1 MFDFTDAF
9 LQQASIHKIGNKADD
24 EGTQLSADALDL
36 ESMDLRVLLQKFFLS
51 HFKTEEYY
59 SFNFTEDDLALNP
72 MYNYAKRMFND
83 GDFHAKTV
91 SIAHYL
97 YEVSNHPMIKPGD
110 LLVGMIKNVDIKGN
124 RTNAI
129 AILKVENMQAFLKLE
144 DDLSINSEK
153 GINIDKIDKAAIIF
167 NTEEKDGYRVL
178 IIDKANS
185 ADAVYWK
192 DDFLKVK
199 PVSDEFHNTKNFLQM
214 AKTFVVKQLPE
225 DFEVDKTRQID
236 MLNRS
241 IDFFK
246 KNDTFA
252 KEEFEKE
259 IFGSKEVIES
269 FNTFFDEYKEANNV
283 ELEDN
288 FEISTQAV
296 KKQAKIF
303 KSVLK
308 LDKNFHI
315 YIHGNRNMI
324 ERGFDDEKNLNYYK
338 VYFSNESTN

>member
-24 EGTQLSADALDL
+24 EGTKLSPDALDL
-36 ESMDLRVLLQKFFLS
+36 DSMELRMLLQKFFLT

-110 LLVGMIKNVDIKGN
+110 LLVGMFKDVDIKGV
-124 RTNAI
+124 RTKAL
-129 AILKVENMQAFLKLE
+129 AVLKVENMQAFLKLE
-144 DDLSINSEK
+144 DDLTMNSEQ
-153 GINIDKIDKAAIIF
+153 GINTDKIDKAALIF

-185 ADAVYWK
+185 SDAVFWK

-199 PVSDEFHNTKNFLQM
+199 PVTDEFSNTKNFLQI
-214 AKTFVVKQLPE
+214 AKTFVVNQLPE
-225 DFEVDKTRQID
+225 DFEVDKPRQID
-236 MLNRS
+236 MLNKS

-246 KNDTFA
+246 KHDMFD

-259 IFGSKEVIES
+259 IFGDKEVISS
-269 FNTFFDEYKEANNV
+269 FNSFYDDFKEKNNV
-283 ELEDN
+283 ELEDS

-296 KKQAKIF
+296 KKQARIF

-315 YIHGNRNMI
+315 YIHGDRQLI
-324 ERGFDDEKNLNYYK
+324 EKGTEPDGRKFYKIYYT
-338 VYFSNESTN
+338 EEE

>member
-36 ESMDLRVLLQKFFLS
+36 ESMDLRVLLQRFFLS

-110 LLVGMIKNVDIKGN
+110 LLVGKFKDVDIKGS
-124 RTNAI
+124 RTNAV
-129 AILKVENMQAFLKLE
+129 AILKVENMQAFLTME
-144 DDLSINSEK
+144 SDLSMQSEQ
-153 GINIDKIDKAAIIF
+153 GINIDKIDKAAFIF

-199 PVSDEFHNTKNFLQM
+199 PVSDEFHNTKNFLQI

-225 DFEVDKTRQID
+225 DFEIDKPRQID
-236 MLNRS
+236 MLNKS
-241 IDFFK
+241 IEFFK
-246 KNDTFA
+246 KNDVFD
-252 KEEFEKE
+252 KDEFEKE
-259 IFGSKEVIES
+259 IFGDKEVISS
-269 FNTFFDEYKEANNV
+269 FKSFYDDYKENNNV
-283 ELEDN
+283 EIQDS
-288 FEISTQAV
+288 FEISNQAV

-315 YIHGNRNMI
+315 YIHGDRKLI
-324 ERGFDDEKNLNYYK
+324 EKGTDPDGRKFYKIYY
-338 VYFSNESTN
+338 SEEE

>member
-36 ESMDLRVLLQKFFLS
+36 ESMDLRMLLQRFFLS

-129 AILKVENMQAFLKLE
+129 AILKVENMQAFLTM
-144 DDLSINSEK
+144 DTDLSMHSEK
-153 GINIDKIDKAAIIF
+153 GINTDKIDKAALIF

-199 PVSDEFHNTKNFLQM
+199 PVSDEFSNTKNFLQI

-225 DFEVDKTRQID
+225 DFEVDKPRQID
-236 MLNRS
+236 MLNKS
-241 IDFFK
+241 IEFFK
-246 KNDTFA
+246 KNDVFD
-252 KEEFEKE
+252 KDEFEKE
-259 IFGSKEVIES
+259 IFGDKEVISS
-269 FNTFFDEYKEANNV
+269 FKSFYDDYKENNNV
-283 ELEDN
+283 EIQDN
-288 FEISTQAV
+288 FEISNQAV

-315 YIHGNRNMI
+315 YIHGDRKLI
-324 ERGFDDEKNLNYYK
+324 EKGTEPDGRKFYKIYY
-338 VYFSNESTN
+338 SEEE

>member
-36 ESMDLRVLLQKFFLS
+36 ESMDLRVLLQRFFLS

-110 LLVGMIKNVDIKGN
+110 LLVGIIKNVDIKGN

-129 AILKVENMQAFLKLE
+129 AILKVENMQAFLTM
-144 DDLSINSEK
+144 DTDLSMQSEQ
-153 GINIDKIDKAAIIF
+153 GINIDKIDKAAFIF

-199 PVSDEFHNTKNFLQM
+199 PVSDEFHNTKNFLQI

-225 DFEVDKTRQID
+225 DFEVDKPRQID
-236 MLNRS
+236 MLNKS
-241 IDFFK
+241 IEFFK
-246 KNDTFA
+246 KNDVFD
-252 KEEFEKE
+252 KDEFEKE
-259 IFGSKEVIES
+259 IFGDKEVISS
-269 FNTFFDEYKEANNV
+269 FKSFYDDYKENNNV
-283 ELEDN
+283 EIQDS
-288 FEISTQAV
+288 FEISNQAV

-315 YIHGNRNMI
+315 YIHGDRELI
-324 ERGFDDEKNLNYYK
+324 EKGTEPDGRKFYKIYYTA
-338 VYFSNESTN
+338 EE

>member
-36 ESMDLRVLLQKFFLS
+36 ESMDLRMLLQRFFLS

-129 AILKVENMQAFLKLE
+129 AILKVENMQAFLTME
-144 DDLSINSEK
+144 SDLSMHSEQ
-153 GINIDKIDKAAIIF
+153 GINTDKIDKAAFIF

-199 PVSDEFHNTKNFLQM
+199 PVSDEFHNTKNFLQI

-225 DFEVDKTRQID
+225 DFEVDKPRQID
-236 MLNRS
+236 MLNKS
-241 IDFFK
+241 IEFFK
-246 KNDTFA
+246 KNDMFD
-252 KEEFEKE
+252 KDEFEKE
-259 IFGSKEVIES
+259 IFGDKEVISS
-269 FNTFFDEYKEANNV
+269 FKSFYDDYKENNNV
-283 ELEDN
+283 EIQDS
-288 FEISTQAV
+288 FEISNQAV
-296 KKQAKIF
+296 KKQARIF

-315 YIHGNRNMI
+315 YIHGDRELI
-324 ERGFDDEKNLNYYK
+324 EKGTDPDGRKFYKIYYTA
-338 VYFSNESTN
+338 EE

>member
-36 ESMDLRVLLQKFFLS
+36 ESMDLRVLLQRFFLS

-110 LLVGMIKNVDIKGN
+110 LLVGMIKDVDIKGN

-129 AILKVENMQAFLKLE
+129 AILKVENMQAFLTME
-144 DDLSINSEK
+144 SDLSMQSEQ
-153 GINIDKIDKAAIIF
+153 GINIDKIDKAAFIF

-199 PVSDEFHNTKNFLQM
+199 PVSDEFHNTKNFLQI

-225 DFEVDKTRQID
+225 DFEIDKPRQID
-236 MLNRS
+236 MLNKS
-241 IDFFK
+241 IEFFK
-246 KNDTFA
+246 KNDVFD
-252 KEEFEKE
+252 KDEFEKE
-259 IFGSKEVIES
+259 IFGDKEVISS
-269 FNTFFDEYKEANNV
+269 FKSFYDDYKENNNV
-283 ELEDN
+283 EIQDS
-288 FEISTQAV
+288 FEISNQAV

-315 YIHGNRNMI
+315 YIHGDRKLI
-324 ERGFDDEKNLNYYK
+324 EKGTEPDGRKFYKIYY
-338 VYFSNESTN
+338 SEEE

>member
-36 ESMDLRVLLQKFFLS
+36 ESMDLRMLLQRFFLS

-129 AILKVENMQAFLKLE
+129 AILKVENMQAFLTME
-144 DDLSINSEK
+144 SDLSMHSEQ
-153 GINIDKIDKAAIIF
+153 GINIDKIDKAAFIF

-199 PVSDEFHNTKNFLQM
+199 PVSDEFHNTKNFLQI

-225 DFEVDKTRQID
+225 DFEVDKPRQID
-236 MLNRS
+236 MLNKS
-241 IDFFK
+241 IEFFK
-246 KNDTFA
+246 KNDMFD
-252 KEEFEKE
+252 KDEFEKE
-259 IFGSKEVIES
+259 IFGDKEVISS
-269 FNTFFDEYKEANNV
+269 FKSFYDDYKENNNV
-283 ELEDN
+283 EIQDS
-288 FEISTQAV
+288 FEISNQAV
-296 KKQAKIF
+296 KKQARIF

-315 YIHGNRNMI
+315 YIHGDRELI
-324 ERGFDDEKNLNYYK
+324 EKGTDPDGRKFYKIYYTA
-338 VYFSNESTN
+338 EE

>member
-36 ESMDLRVLLQKFFLS
+36 ESMDLRVLLQRFFLS

-110 LLVGMIKNVDIKGN
+110 LLVGMIKDVDIKGS

-178 IIDKANS
+178 IIDKGSNTE
-185 ADAVYWK
+185 AVYWR

-199 PVSDEFHNTKNFLQM
+199 PISDEFSNTKNFLQM

-269 FNTFFDEYKEANNV
+269 FNTFYDDYKENNNV
-283 ELEDN
+283 EIQDS
-288 FEISTQAV
+288 FEINNQAV

-315 YIHGNRNMI
+315 YIHGDRKLI
-324 ERGFDDEKNLNYYK
+324 EKGTEPDGRKFYKIYY
-338 VYFSNESTN
+338 SEEE

>member
-9 LQQASIHKIGNKADD
+9 LQEASIHKIGNKADD

-36 ESMDLRVLLQKFFLS
+36 DSMDLRQLLQKFFLA
-51 HFKTEEYY
+51 HFKTEEFF
-59 SFNFTEDDLALNP
+59 SFNFQEDDLALNP
-72 MYNYAKRMFND
+72 MYNYAKRIFNK
-83 GDFHAKTV
+83 GDFHANTV

-97 YEVSNHPMIKPGD
+97 YDVSTHPMIKPGD
-110 LLVGMIKNVDIKGN
+110 LLVGKFKDVDIKGA

-144 DDLSINSEK
+144 DDLSMNSEQ
-153 GINIDKIDKAAIIF
+153 GINIDKVDKAAFIF

-178 IIDKANS
+178 VIDKGSNTE
-185 ADAVYWK
+185 AVYWR
-192 DDFLKVK
+192 DDFLKIK
-199 PVSDEFHNTKNFLQM
+199 PISDEFSNTKNFLQM

-259 IFGSKEVIES
+259 IFGNKEVIKS
-269 FNTFFDEYKEANNV
+269 FNTFYDEYKEANNV

-315 YIHGNRNMI
+315 YIHGDRKLI
-324 ERGFDDEKNLNYYK
+324 EKGTDPDGRKFYKIYY
-338 VYFSNESTN
+338 SEEE

>member
-24 EGTQLSADALDL
+24 EGTKLSPDALDL
-36 ESMDLRVLLQKFFLS
+36 DSMELRMLLQKFFLT
-51 HFKTEEYY
+51 HFKTEEYF

-110 LLVGMIKNVDIKGN
+110 LLVGMFKDVDIKGV
-124 RTNAI
+124 RTKAL
-129 AILKVENMQAFLKLE
+129 AVLKVENMQAFLKLE
-144 DDLSINSEK
+144 DDLTMNSEQ
-153 GINIDKIDKAAIIF
+153 GINTDKIDKAALIF

-185 ADAVYWK
+185 SDAVFWK

-199 PVSDEFHNTKNFLQM
+199 SVTDEFSNTKNFLQI
-214 AKTFVVKQLPE
+214 AKTFVVNQLPE
-225 DFEVDKTRQID
+225 DFEVDKPRQID
-236 MLNRS
+236 MLNKS

-246 KNDTFA
+246 KHDMFD

-259 IFGSKEVIES
+259 IFGDKEVISS
-269 FNTFFDEYKEANNV
+269 FNSFYDDFKEKNNV
-283 ELEDN
+283 ELEDS

-296 KKQAKIF
+296 KKQARIF

-315 YIHGNRNMI
+315 YIHGDRQLI
-324 ERGFDDEKNLNYYK
+324 EKGTEPDGRKFYKIYYT
-338 VYFSNESTN
+338 EEE

>member
-110 LLVGMIKNVDIKGN
+110 LLVGMIKDVDIKGN

-129 AILKVENMQAFLKLE
+129 AILKVENMQAFLTME
-144 DDLSINSEK
+144 SDLSMQSEQ
-153 GINIDKIDKAAIIF
+153 GINIDKIDKAAFIF

-199 PVSDEFHNTKNFLQM
+199 PVSDEFHNTKNFLQI

-225 DFEVDKTRQID
+225 DFEIDKPRQID
-236 MLNRS
+236 MLNKS
-241 IDFFK
+241 IEFFK
-246 KNDTFA
+246 KNDVFD
-252 KEEFEKE
+252 KDEFEKE
-259 IFGSKEVIES
+259 IFGDKEVISS
-269 FNTFFDEYKEANNV
+269 FKSFYDDYKENNNV
-283 ELEDN
+283 EIQDS
-288 FEISTQAV
+288 FEISNQAV

-315 YIHGNRNMI
+315 YIHGDRKLI
-324 ERGFDDEKNLNYYK
+324 EKGTEPDGRKFYKIYY
-338 VYFSNESTN
+338 SEEE

>member
-36 ESMDLRVLLQKFFLS
+36 ESMDLRVLLQRFFLS

-110 LLVGMIKNVDIKGN
+110 LLVGMIKDVDIKGN

-129 AILKVENMQAFLKLE
+129 AILKVENMQAFLTME
-144 DDLSINSEK
+144 SDLSMQSEQ
-153 GINIDKIDKAAIIF
+153 GINIDKIDKAAFIF
-167 NTEEKDGYRVL
+167 NNEEKDGYRVL
-178 IIDKANS
+178 VIDKGS
-185 ADAVYWK
+185 STEAVYWRE
-192 DDFLKVK
+192 DFLKIK
-199 PVSDEFHNTKNFLQM
+199 PISDEFSNTKNFLQM

-269 FNTFFDEYKEANNV
+269 FNTFYDEYKEANNV

-315 YIHGNRNMI
+315 YIHGDRKLI
-324 ERGFDDEKNLNYYK
+324 EKGTEPDGRKFYKIYY
-338 VYFSNESTN
+338 SEEE

>member
-36 ESMDLRVLLQKFFLS
+36 ESMDLRVLLQRFFLS

-72 MYNYAKRMFND
+72 LYNYAKRMFND

-129 AILKVENMQAFLKLE
+129 AILKVENMQAFLTM
-144 DDLSINSEK
+144 DTDLSMQSEQ
-153 GINIDKIDKAAIIF
+153 GINIDKIDKAAFIF

-199 PVSDEFHNTKNFLQM
+199 PVSDEFHNTKNFLQI

-225 DFEVDKTRQID
+225 DFEVDKPRQID
-236 MLNRS
+236 MLNKS
-241 IDFFK
+241 IEFFK
-246 KNDTFA
+246 KNDMFD
-252 KEEFEKE
+252 KDEFEKE
-259 IFGSKEVIES
+259 IFGDKEVISS
-269 FNTFFDEYKEANNV
+269 FKSFYDDYKENNNV
-283 ELEDN
+283 EIQDS
-288 FEISTQAV
+288 FEISNQAV
-296 KKQAKIF
+296 KKQARIF

-315 YIHGNRNMI
+315 YIHGDRELI
-324 ERGFDDEKNLNYYK
+324 EKGTDPDGRKFYKIYYTA
-338 VYFSNESTN
+338 EE

>member
-36 ESMDLRVLLQKFFLS
+36 ESMDLRVLLQRFFLS

-110 LLVGMIKNVDIKGN
+110 LLVGMIKNVDIKGS

-129 AILKVENMQAFLKLE
+129 AILKVENMQAFLTM
-144 DDLSINSEK
+144 DTDLSMQSEQ
-153 GINIDKIDKAAIIF
+153 GINIDKIDKAAFIF

-199 PVSDEFHNTKNFLQM
+199 PISDEFHNTKNFLQI

-225 DFEVDKTRQID
+225 DFEIDKPRQID
-236 MLNRS
+236 MLNKS
-241 IDFFK
+241 IEFFK
-246 KNDTFA
+246 KNDVFD
-252 KEEFEKE
+252 KDEFEKE
-259 IFGSKEVIES
+259 IFGDKEVISS
-269 FNTFFDEYKEANNV
+269 FKSFYDDYKENNNV
-283 ELEDN
+283 EIQDS
-288 FEISTQAV
+288 FEISNQAV

-315 YIHGNRNMI
+315 YIHGDRKLI
-324 ERGFDDEKNLNYYK
+324 EKGTEPDGRKFYKIYY
-338 VYFSNESTN
+338 SEEE

>member
-1 MFDFTDAF
+1 
-9 LQQASIHKIGNKADD
+9 
-24 EGTQLSADALDL
+24 
-36 ESMDLRVLLQKFFLS
+36 
-51 HFKTEEYY
+51 
-59 SFNFTEDDLALNP
+59 
-72 MYNYAKRMFND
+72 
-83 GDFHAKTV
+83 
-91 SIAHYL
+91 
-97 YEVSNHPMIKPGD
+97 
-110 LLVGMIKNVDIKGN
+110 
-124 RTNAI
+124 
-129 AILKVENMQAFLKLE
+129 VENLQSFLKLE
-144 DDLSINSEK
+144 DDLSMNSEK
-153 GINIDKIDKAAIIF
+153 GINTDKIDKAALIF

-178 IIDKANS
+178 VIDKGS
-185 ADAVYWK
+185 STEAVYWRE
-192 DDFLKVK
+192 DFLKIK
-199 PVSDEFHNTKNFLQM
+199 PISDEFSNTKNFLQM

-269 FNTFFDEYKEANNV
+269 FNTFYDEYKEANNV

-315 YIHGNRNMI
+315 YIHGDRKLI
-324 ERGFDDEKNLNYYK
+324 EKGTEPDGRKFYKIYY
-338 VYFSNESTN
+338 SEEE